1 MKTHQKLM
9 QQRGVTLIELMVTI
23 AITLF
28 LITAA
33 AYVYLNT
40 RETQRAIER
49 NSSNTETGEF
59 ALQLIGRE
67 IMKAGF
73 YPATVTR
80 LSATEIRPKLTSYPP
95 VKLAQNAATATDWTS
110 PANVYLS
117 GLFGCDGAKFQPS
130 TATCPIDASTST
142 KPAPDSIVINYFTN
156 DNMGSA
162 KVGDSYDCTGASIG
176 SYSSG
181 GTYTGDASNKNRVN
195 AANSLTPPLQPL
207 LVSNRFGLNTTNASV
222 DQQAI
227 TTLSLAC
234 NGNGGAQS
242 NTYQPL
248 VAGIEDMQFTYGV
261 FASTA
266 DTTRL
271 TPDNFYT
278 ATQVNALNSVTVDTG
293 TGPIL
298 LSPWSR
304 VVAVRVCIMT
314 KSMGASPKIG
324 DASGSQRTYV
334 DCNDATVTPATTDT
348 SLRKRFVQVFAVRNR
363 MNQSF

>member
-1 MKTHQKLM
+1 MKMTCKPTR
-9 QQRGVTLIELMVTI
+9 QRGVTLIELMVTI

-28 LITAA
+28 LVAAA

-49 NSSNTETGEF
+49 SSSNDETGEF

-80 LSATEIRPKLTSYPP
+80 ISATEIRPKLTSFPP
-95 VKLAQNAATATDWTS
+95 VRLAQNAATTTDWTPPTTT
-110 PANVYLS
+110 PAGVYLS
-117 GLFGCDGAKFQPS
+117 GLFGCDSAKFLPVTGACDTPVS
-130 TATCPIDASTST
+130 GAA
-142 KPAPDSIVINYFTN
+142 DSIVINYFTS

-162 KVGDSYDCTGASIG
+162 QVGDSFDCAGNSVNND
-176 SYSSG
+176 SSN
-181 GTYTGDASNKNRVN
+181 TNRLN
-195 AANSLTPPLQPL
+195 TTNTLAPPLQPL
-207 LVSNRFGLNTTNASV
+207 LVSNRFGLNATKTEIDKQVVN
-222 DQQAI
+222 
-227 TTLSLAC
+227 TLSLAC
-234 NGNGGAQS
+234 NGNGANPKT

-248 VAGIEDMQFTYGV
+248 VAGIEDLQFTYGV

-278 ATQVNALNSVTVDTG
+278 ASYVTNNLGSVTVDTG

-298 LSPWSR
+298 LPPWSR

-314 KSMGASPKIG
+314 KSMGASPRIG
-324 DASGSQRTYV
+324 DASGSARTYV
-334 DCNDATVTPATTDT
+334 DCNGVTVTPTDAN
-348 SLRKRFVQVFAVRNR
+348 LRKRFVQIFAVRNR
-363 MNQSF
+363 LNQVF

>member
-1 MKTHQKLM
+1 MTTPHKLLR
-9 QQRGVTLIELMVTI
+9 QRGVTLIELMVTI

-28 LITAA
+28 LVAAA

-49 NSSNTETGEF
+49 SSSNTETGEF

-95 VKLAQNAATATDWTS
+95 IKLAQNAATATDWTAPTTT
-110 PANVYLS
+110 PAGVYLS
-117 GLFGCDGAKFQPS
+117 GLFGCDGAKFLPVTGTCD
-130 TATCPIDASTST
+130 TAVSGS
-142 KPAPDSIVINYFTN
+142 PDSIVINYFTN

-162 KVGDSYDCTGASIG
+162 KVGDSFDCTGASIG
-176 SYSSG
+176 SYSSS
-181 GTYTGDASNKNRVN
+181 GTYNGDPSNQNRVN

-207 LVSNRFGLNTTNASV
+207 FVSNRFGLNTTKTSI
-222 DQQAI
+222 DQQTI
-227 TTLSLAC
+227 TTQSLAC
-234 NGNGGAQS
+234 NGNGAQS

-271 TPDNFYT
+271 TPDSFYT

-293 TGPIL
+293 TGPVL

-324 DASGSQRTYV
+324 DASGSQRSYV

-348 SLRKRFVQVFAVRNR
+348 SLRKRFVQIFAVRNR

>member
-1 MKTHQKLM
+1 MKTSNTPTK
-9 QQRGVTLIELMVTI
+9 QRGVTLIELMVTI

-28 LITAA
+28 LIAAA

-49 NSSNTETGEF
+49 SSSNTETGEF

-80 LSATEIRPKLTSYPP
+80 LSTTEIRPKLTSYPP
-95 VKLAQNAATATDWTS
+95 IRLAQNAATATDWTPPTTT
-110 PANVYLS
+110 PAGVYLS
-117 GLFGCDGAKFQPS
+117 GLFGCDGAKFLPV
-130 TATCPIDASTST
+130 TGTCDTSVSGS
-142 KPAPDSIVINYFTN
+142 PDSIVINYFTN

-162 KVGDSYDCTGASIG
+162 QVGDSFDCTGASIG
-176 SYSSG
+176 RINSG
-181 GTYTGDASNKNRVN
+181 GTYSGDASNQNRIN
-195 AANSLTPPLQPL
+195 TTNPLAPPLQPL
-207 LVSNRFGLNTTNASV
+207 LVSNRFGLNSTNTSI
-222 DQQAI
+222 DQQKI

-234 NGNGGAQS
+234 NGNGASS

-248 VAGIEDMQFTYGV
+248 VAGIEDMQLTYGV

-324 DASGSQRTYV
+324 DASGSQRTYA